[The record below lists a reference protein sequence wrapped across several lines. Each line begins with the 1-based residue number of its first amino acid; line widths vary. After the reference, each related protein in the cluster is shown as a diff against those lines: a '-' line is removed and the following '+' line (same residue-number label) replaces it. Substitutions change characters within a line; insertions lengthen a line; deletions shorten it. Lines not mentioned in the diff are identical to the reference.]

1 MRAHGERRG
10 AGGGVNPA
18 WRIRIRAAL
27 GLVLTGAAL
36 VLAAGAAATPA
47 AAQAVTLDE
56 FDYENLAFR
65 GVMLDLGW
73 VRPGRVV
80 PTQSFGARFDLGFLG
95 PGVRVTAGFSRWAST
110 LRQAEVAVFERQ
122 LADLVEGET
131 GERPPVSLGRI
142 TWSDVALNA
151 DAHAVWRIPGGV
163 LTYAGVGGTAH
174 VMRGGGDAV
183 DGTFVEDLLNTIRAG
198 INIHGGVE
206 LPLGERL
213 RVVGESR
220 IELVQSVTYAQVR
233 AGLQYTWGPVAP
245 GEQR

>member
-1 MRAHGERRG
+1 MMGCRVRHGGRREG
-10 AGGGVNPA
+10 ASA
-18 WRIRIRAAL
+18 WIRARTIL
-27 GLVLTGAAL
+27 GLAVAGAAL
-36 VLAAGAAATPA
+36 ALGAGVTATPLAAQG
-47 AAQAVTLDE
+47 VGLDE

-65 GVMLDLGW
+65 GVMLDMGW

-80 PTQSFGARFDLGFLG
+80 PTNSFGARFDLGFLG

-131 GERPPVSLGRI
+131 GERPAVNLGRI

-151 DAHAVWRIPGGV
+151 DAHVVWRIPGGV
-163 LTYAGVGGTAH
+163 ITYAGAGGTAH

-206 LPLGERL
+206 FPLGERL

-220 IELVQSVTYAQVR
+220 IELVQSVTYGQVR
-233 AGLQYTWGPVAP
+233 AGLQYTWGPLAP

>member
-1 MRAHGERRG
+1 MMGHQVRH
-10 AGGGVNPA
+10 GGGREGA
-18 WRIRIRAAL
+18 SSWIRARTIL
-27 GLVLTGAAL
+27 GLAVAGAAL
-36 VLAAGAAATPA
+36 ALGAGAAATPL
-47 AAQAVTLDE
+47 AAQGVGLDE

-65 GVMLDLGW
+65 GVMLDMGW

-80 PTQSFGARFDLGFLG
+80 PTSSFGARFDLGFLG

-131 GERPPVSLGRI
+131 GERPSVNLGRI

-151 DAHAVWRIPGGV
+151 DAHVVWRIPGGV
-163 LTYAGVGGTAH
+163 ITYAGAGGTAH

-206 LPLGERL
+206 FPLGERL

-220 IELVQSVTYAQVR
+220 IELVQSVTYGQVR
-233 AGLQYTWGPVAP
+233 AGLQYTWGPLAP